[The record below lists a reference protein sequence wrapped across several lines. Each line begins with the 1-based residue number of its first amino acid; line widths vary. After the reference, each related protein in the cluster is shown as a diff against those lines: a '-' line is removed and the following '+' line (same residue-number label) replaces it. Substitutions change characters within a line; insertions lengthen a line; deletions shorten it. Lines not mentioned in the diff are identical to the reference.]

1 MTNSQERRESILE
14 VFNKAKEDLE
24 CLNGDIQNQIE
35 SNQAQIIAL
44 TNQNAELSALKV
56 SNESS
61 IKTFAKFFQVTW
73 IASSYERRHSRFII
87 WRLINLYVRVISG
100 GKHFVNKYQ
109 IQ

>member
-1 MTNSQERRESILE
+1 MTNLQERRESILE

-35 SNQAQIIAL
+35 ANQAQIIAL

-61 IKTFAKFFQVTW
+61 IKTFAKFF
-73 IASSYERRHSRFII
+73 R
-87 WRLINLYVRVISG
+87 
-100 GKHFVNKYQ
+100 
-109 IQ
+109 

>member
-1 MTNSQERRESILE
+1 MTNFQERRESILD

-44 TNQNAELSALKV
+44 TNQNVELSALKV

-61 IKTFAKFFQVTW
+61 IKTFAK
-73 IASSYERRHSRFII
+73 
-87 WRLINLYVRVISG
+87 YVR
-100 GKHFVNKYQ
+100 
-109 IQ
+109 